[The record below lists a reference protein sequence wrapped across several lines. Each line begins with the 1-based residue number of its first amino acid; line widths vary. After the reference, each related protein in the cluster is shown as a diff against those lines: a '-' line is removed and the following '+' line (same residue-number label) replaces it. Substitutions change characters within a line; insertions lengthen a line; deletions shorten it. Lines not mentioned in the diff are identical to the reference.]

1 MKKVSAAVAVLL
13 MVGGVYL
20 QVRGNSGGVL
30 TDLMPAGRLTNS
42 SAEKTAQRLTE
53 TESRVGSL
61 PDSPVLVAQE
71 LRPRSLSKP
80 HRVTLSWQPGESALA
95 NDDIVGYNVYRCS
108 SFATHCHK
116 INRDPVPAPEY
127 VDDQVQSGRTYYYAT
142 TAVDQAGRQSHHS
155 NVVRVVVPFP

>member
-30 TDLMPAGRLTNS
+30 TDANS

-53 TESRVGSL
+53 TESPVGSL
-61 PDSPVLVAQE
+61 PDSPVLVSQE
-71 LRPRSLSKP
+71 LRPRSPNKP
-80 HRVTLSWQPGESALA
+80 HRVTLSWQPGESVLA

-108 SFATHCHK
+108 SFATHCRK

-127 VDDQVQSGRTYYYAT
+127 VDDQVQAGRTYYYAT
-142 TAVDQAGRQSHHS
+142 TALDQAGRQSRHS

>member
-20 QVRGNSGGVL
+20 QVRGNSGGLL

-42 SAEKTAQRLTE
+42 SAEKTAQRLTG

-61 PDSPVLVAQE
+61 PDSPVLVSQE
-71 LRPRSLSKP
+71 LWPRAPNKP
-80 HRVTLSWQPGESALA
+80 HRVMLSWQPGESALA

-108 SFATHCHK
+108 SFTTHCHK

-127 VDDQVQSGRTYYYAT
+127 VDDQVQGGRAYYYAT
-142 TAVDQAGRQSHHS
+142 TAVNRAGRQSHHS
-155 NVVRVVVPFP
+155 NVIRVVVPFP